1 MSGIRI
7 DLDFSQIRTNLI
19 WLLLA
24 GDLWVSKS
32 EGLLCFLFTGS
43 EKANT
48 TRLVVRHQAS
58 NKVSH
63 DWNGKETERKSLN
76 RQCAWHSLTKMYI
89 RKVWFQIKKINQ
101 IPIGG
106 ASYLCTVFRCLRLYG
121 LSFSSP
127 ASSTSSPSSSSSS
140 SSASS
145 SSSSPWESESQKCA
159 VQTSDKHSTL

>member
-43 EKANT
+43 EKANK

-89 RKVWFQIKKINQ
+89 RKVWFQIKKKKSNTNRWCFISLHRLSLPQVIRPVIFLSRLFNF
-101 IPIGG
+101 ISFIIFIII
-106 ASYLCTVFRCLRLYG
+106 LCILLFFLSMRIWKSKVRCSNFR
-121 LSFSSP
+121 
-127 ASSTSSPSSSSSS
+127 
-140 SSASS
+140 
-145 SSSSPWESESQKCA
+145 
-159 VQTSDKHSTL
+159 

>member
-48 TRLVVRHQAS
+48 KRLVVRYQAS
-58 NKVSH
+58 KKKKVSH
-63 DWNGKETERKSLN
+63 VIETERKSLN
-76 RQCAWHSLTKMYI
+76 NVPDT
-89 RKVWFQIKKINQ
+89 VW
-101 IPIGG
+101 
-106 ASYLCTVFRCLRLYG
+106 
-121 LSFSSP
+121 
-127 ASSTSSPSSSSSS
+127 
-140 SSASS
+140 
-145 SSSSPWESESQKCA
+145 QKCMCKRFDSKIKNKKSSNTNRWCFISLHRLSLPQ
-159 VQTSDKHSTL
+159 VIWPVIFLSRLFNFIPFIILIIILCILLFFLTMRIWKSKMHCSNFR